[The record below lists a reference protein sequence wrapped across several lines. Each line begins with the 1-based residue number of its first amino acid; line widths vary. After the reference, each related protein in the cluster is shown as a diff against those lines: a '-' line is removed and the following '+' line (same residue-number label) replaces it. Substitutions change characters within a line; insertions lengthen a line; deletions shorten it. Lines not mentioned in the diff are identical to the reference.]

1 MLRPP
6 ALQLKFDN
14 RFPLPVK
21 SPKLSKTTSSFVSQ
35 LYKANW
41 KNPIIAVAGLNTLR
55 YVFAAHNAFQDAA
68 VDNLEEAD
76 SLFWVSLALGA
87 MYIIA
92 SVIEIYGVVSV
103 SMQRLNMIRIYLYF
117 ALVACVMVISAGVLN
132 GISYFTFAEDLM
144 LECVSLA
151 TEGRGYQKSLF
162 RDRPWL
168 VSVFPLVVHEARKQC
183 VYAWVHQSW
192 FQVSS
197 VFLFSVFPAMIY
209 FGLVY
214 AYYRQTINRNHSA
227 CLINTYG
234 DDRSN
239 HQSAP
244 LGRMETYRPQVGYTI
259 QRNNDTH
266 CSSRNGMTSSRLEHA
281 HNLLSPRRRTTTQ
294 VSKSMRGVGAL
305 SINHQSNNN
314 NNNNKVG
321 NPVKKKP
328 PFVSKSLKRDH
339 RPPPLIQSPSPIGLS
354 PGPPSYRP
362 SKVYAAFA
370 APVLS

>member
-14 RFPLPVK
+14 RFPHPVK
-21 SPKLSKTTSSFVSQ
+21 SAKLSKPTSSFVSQ

-55 YVFAAHNAFQDAA
+55 FVFAAYNAFQDAA
-68 VDNLEEAD
+68 VDDLEEAD
-76 SLFWVSLALGA
+76 NLFLVSLALGA

-92 SVIEIYGVVSV
+92 SVIEIYGIISI

-117 ALVACVMVISAGVLN
+117 SLLACVMVIGAGVLN
-132 GISYFTFAEDLM
+132 GISYFTFAEELV

-162 RDRPWL
+162 HDRPWPD
-168 VSVFPLVVHEARKQC
+168 SVFPLMVHDAHKQC

-192 FQVSS
+192 YQVFT
-197 VFLFSVFPAMIY
+197 VFLFSVFPALIY
-209 FGLVY
+209 FALVY
-214 AYYRQTINRNHSA
+214 TYYQQTINRNHSA

-239 HQSAP
+239 HRSAP
-244 LGRMETYRPQVGYTI
+244 LGLMETRSQVGYTN
-259 QRNNDTH
+259 QRDDITRVSN
-266 CSSRNGMTSSRLEHA
+266 RNAMTSGRLDHA
-281 HNLLSPRRRTTTQ
+281 HNLFSPRRRTAQ
-294 VSKSMRGVGAL
+294 VPKSIRGVGV
-305 SINHQSNNN
+305 SNLQ
-314 NNNNKVG
+314 NNNNKVVL
-321 NPVKKKP
+321 PVNNKKP
-328 PFVSKSLKRDH
+328 PFVSKGLKRDH

-354 PGPPSYRP
+354 PGPPSYRV

>member
-1 MLRPP
+1 MRP
-6 ALQLKFDN
+6 ANVCFSSSCSTILLFI
-14 RFPLPVK
+14 
-21 SPKLSKTTSSFVSQ
+21 SFV
-35 LYKANW
+35 
-41 KNPIIAVAGLNTLR
+41 TL
-55 YVFAAHNAFQDAA
+55 
-68 VDNLEEAD
+68 
-76 SLFWVSLALGA
+76 
-87 MYIIA
+87 
-92 SVIEIYGVVSV
+92 IE
-103 SMQRLNMIRIYLYF
+103 
-117 ALVACVMVISAGVLN
+117 
-132 GISYFTFAEDLM
+132 
-144 LECVSLA
+144 
-151 TEGRGYQKSLF
+151 
-162 RDRPWL
+162 
-168 VSVFPLVVHEARKQC
+168 C

-239 HQSAP
+239 HRSAP
-244 LGRMETYRPQVGYTI
+244 LGRMETYPQGYTTI

-281 HNLLSPRRRTTTQ
+281 HNLFSPRRRTTTQ
-294 VSKSMRGVGAL
+294 VPKSIRGVGV
-305 SINHQSNNN
+305 SSNHQSNNN
-314 NNNNKVG
+314 NKDKVG

>member
-21 SPKLSKTTSSFVSQ
+21 SPKCSKPTSSFISQ

-55 YVFAAHNAFQDAA
+55 FVFAAYNAFQDAA

-76 SLFWVSLALGA
+76 NLFLVSLALGA
-87 MYIIA
+87 MYLIA
-92 SVIEIYGVVSV
+92 SVIEIYGVFSV
-103 SMQRLNMIRIYLYF
+103 SMQRLNMIRIYLY
-117 ALVACVMVISAGVLN
+117 LSLLSCVLVISAGVLN
-132 GISYFTFAEDLM
+132 GVSYFTFAEELV

-162 RDRPWL
+162 HDRPWP
-168 VSVFPLVVHEARKQC
+168 VSVFPLMLHDARKQC

-192 FQVSS
+192 FHVSS
-197 VFLFSVFPAMIY
+197 VFLFSVFPALIY

-214 AYYRQTINRNHSA
+214 AYYQQTINRNHSA

-239 HQSAP
+239 HRSAP
-244 LGRMETYRPQVGYTI
+244 LGRMETYSQVGYNS

-266 CSSRNGMTSSRLEHA
+266 ASSRDGLTSSRLDHA
-281 HNLLSPRRRTTTQ
+281 HNLFSPRRRTTQ
-294 VSKSMRGVGAL
+294 VPKSIRGVGV
-305 SINHQSNNN
+305 SNHQSN
-314 NNNNKVG
+314 G
-321 NPVKKKP
+321 IPVNKKP
-328 PFVSKSLKRDH
+328 PFVSKSLKRDR

>member
-1 MLRPP
+1 
-6 ALQLKFDN
+6 
-14 RFPLPVK
+14 
-21 SPKLSKTTSSFVSQ
+21 
-35 LYKANW
+35 
-41 KNPIIAVAGLNTLR
+41 
-55 YVFAAHNAFQDAA
+55 
-68 VDNLEEAD
+68 
-76 SLFWVSLALGA
+76 

-92 SVIEIYGVVSV
+92 SVIEIYGVISV

-117 ALVACVMVISAGVLN
+117 TLVACVMVISAGVLN
-132 GISYFTFAEDLM
+132 GISYFTFAEELM

-162 RDRPWL
+162 RDRPWP
-168 VSVFPLVVHEARKQC
+168 VSVFPLMVYEARKQC

-239 HQSAP
+239 HRSAP
-244 LGRMETYRPQVGYTI
+244 LGRMDTYPQVGYTI

-266 CSSRNGMTSSRLEHA
+266 VSSRNGMTSSRLEHA
-281 HNLLSPRRRTTTQ
+281 HNLFSPRRRTTQ
-294 VSKSMRGVGAL
+294 VPKSMRGVGVGV
-305 SINHQSNNN
+305 SNHQSNN
-314 NNNNKVG
+314 KVG
-321 NPVKKKP
+321 IISVNKKP

-362 SKVYAAFA
+362 SKVYAVFA